1 MKNIEIEKKFLLS
14 PCSMKRFLRERRI
27 RYAKVPIK
35 QFYIKSDEKS
45 AERYRKI
52 GGRYIHTIK
61 HGSGLRRE
69 EIETEV
75 SKKEYMDAKRSASN
89 MIIKTRYRFKL
100 DGYNFELDIF
110 KGALKGLNL
119 LEIEFDSVESAGSF
133 KMPDILNQIVIS
145 EVTEDKRFTNGF
157 LSKNMTIPAMD
168 KNIETVLGEIES
180 KNHLK
185 ANASIPVEPY
195 FSGGY
200 AVKALL
206 YTLLLSVRANSGA
219 ILKSDRDTE
228 RLHQLRVA
236 MRKMRAVYVQLEPLF
251 DESWVKE
258 RSTVISSL
266 MKETGRKRDLDV
278 YIEKLGTYKKLVDKK
293 FAKGIDKLGEYIES
307 FRETEEKRVLDM
319 LHSEAFESEMN
330 ELERFCKDD
339 SCISLSQEAK
349 QPVIFFVK
357 RAMSRRYA
365 IIVKKGSVI
374 NSKSSAKK
382 YHKLRI
388 EFKKLRYMME
398 FFSAMMESE
407 SYDYLFPKLKKIQ
420 DILGEFQDLQV
431 QSKHLGEFMKDRGID
446 NNSILKAVEALKEEM
461 QKLENSKK
469 REFREE
475 FVSFSKLENDL
486 RRALCR
492 F

>member
-1 MKNIEIEKKFLLS
+1 MKDIEIEKKFLLS
-14 PCSMKRFLRERRI
+14 PCSMKRFLGERRI
-27 RYAKVPIK
+27 RYAKVPIE
-35 QFYIKSDEKS
+35 QFYIRSDDES

-61 HGSGLRRE
+61 RGSGLRRE

-75 SKKEYMDAKRSASN
+75 SKKEYMDAKRNASN
-89 MIIKTRYRFKL
+89 IIIKTRCRFEL

-110 KGALKGLNL
+110 KGSLKGLNL
-119 LEIEFDSVESAGSF
+119 LEIEFDSLESADSF
-133 KMPDILNQIVIS
+133 KMPDILNQVVIC

-168 KNIETVLGEIES
+168 ENIETVFGEIES
-180 KNHLK
+180 NNHLK

-195 FSGGY
+195 YSGGY
-200 AVKALL
+200 AVKTLL

-219 ILKSDRDTE
+219 ILKGDKDTE

-236 MRKMRAVYVQLEPLF
+236 MRKMRAVYVQMEALF
-251 DESWVKE
+251 DEGWVKE
-258 RSTVISSL
+258 RYTVISSL

-278 YIEKLGTYKKLVDKK
+278 YIEKLGAYKKLVDKK

-307 FRETEEKRVLDM
+307 FRETEDKRVLNM
-319 LHSEAFESEMN
+319 LHSKEFADEMD
-330 ELERFCKDD
+330 ELERFCKES
-339 SCISLSQEAK
+339 SCIYLSEESK
-349 QPVIFFVK
+349 LPVIFFVK
-357 RAMSRRYA
+357 RAVSRRYE

-374 NSKSSAKK
+374 GPKSPAKK

-398 FFSAMMESE
+398 FFSAMMDRE
-407 SYDYLFPKLKKIQ
+407 SYDYIFPKLKRIQ

-431 QSKHLGEFMKDRGID
+431 QSEHLGEFVKESGID
-446 NNSILKAVEALKEEM
+446 SNSIIKSVEALKVEM
-461 QKLENSKK
+461 QRLENSKK
-469 REFREE
+469 RAFREE
-475 FVSFSKLENDL
+475 FVSFSKLENDF